1 MDMDMDMDMDMTNLV
16 KDDLRAL
23 RVLRMTSFHNSAIR
37 LQMSLLSQSAR
48 TETMYEQV
56 QS

>member
-1 MDMDMDMDMDMTNLV
+1 MHHTQIMDMTNSV

-37 LQMSLLSQSAR
+37 LRMSLLSQSAR
-48 TETMYEQV
+48 TETVYEQL